1 MYLETITSGR
11 GQNKNYTKVM
21 LDTYMDSWPS
31 DMILRT
37 LPMPGS
43 QKPSSVSH
51 GESRGFGLR
60 QTWDR
65 KLILG
70 LACSNYQANK
80 LLNFSEPFLTY
91 KTS

>member
-37 LPMPGS
+37 LPMAGS
-43 QKPSSVSH
+43 
-51 GESRGFGLR
+51 
-60 QTWDR
+60 
-65 KLILG
+65 
-70 LACSNYQANK
+70 
-80 LLNFSEPFLTY
+80 
-91 KTS
+91 